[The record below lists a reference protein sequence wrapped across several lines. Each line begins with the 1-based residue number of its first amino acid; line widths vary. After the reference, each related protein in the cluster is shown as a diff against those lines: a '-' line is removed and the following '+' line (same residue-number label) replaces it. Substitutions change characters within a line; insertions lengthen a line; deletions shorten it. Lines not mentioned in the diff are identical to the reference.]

1 MNELLRNNP
10 YVILEENETC
20 ESIAKN
26 ILKVSNIKNYK
37 EYIRDIYLEKF
48 LSKDCKE
55 DECKEDDFKLTILK
69 KICFHPPCF
78 NTVIN
83 DNYCSNH
90 LNYKFIL

>member
-1 MNELLRNNP
+1 MLKNNSC
-10 YVILEENETC
+10 VILEENETY

-26 ILKVSNIKNYK
+26 ILKVGNIKNYIK
-37 EYIRDIYLEKF
+37 YIRDIYLEKF
-48 LSKDCKE
+48 ISNLDCKE
-55 DECKEDDFKLTILK
+55 DDCKIKILK

-90 LNYKFIL
+90 LNYKFIS